1 MNKYPL
7 WKYLLVLVVVVI
19 AFVYA
24 LPNIYGEYPAVQ
36 ISASRGAKVDQSL
49 LVFMEGQLKQA
60 NLTYTGALLEDN
72 SAKIRFKD
80 TETQLQARDLIQAKL
95 SGENYTV
102 ALNLEPATPHWLS
115 VLGAKPMH
123 LGLDLRGG
131 VYFLMRVV
139 PQPYWP
145 VTSVSS

>member
-7 WKYLLVLVVVVI
+7 WKYLLVLVVVLI

-49 LVFMEGQLKQA
+49 LAFIEGQLKEA
-60 NLTYTGALLEDN
+60 NLVYTGALLEDN

-95 SGENYTV
+95 AGENYTV
-102 ALNLEPATPHWLS
+102 ALNQRGVAGSRLSAT
-115 VLGAKPMH
+115 V
-123 LGLDLRGG
+123 
-131 VYFLMRVV
+131 
-139 PQPYWP
+139 
-145 VTSVSS
+145 